1 MRGIVHRM
9 LQEATM
15 PQTVSRNAVRDPGA
29 AMTLAQSEILAPVVL
44 AVASFLASAIG
55 RVVRLVAR

>member
-1 MRGIVHRM
+1 
-9 LQEATM
+9 M

-55 RVVRLVAR
+55 RIVRLVAR